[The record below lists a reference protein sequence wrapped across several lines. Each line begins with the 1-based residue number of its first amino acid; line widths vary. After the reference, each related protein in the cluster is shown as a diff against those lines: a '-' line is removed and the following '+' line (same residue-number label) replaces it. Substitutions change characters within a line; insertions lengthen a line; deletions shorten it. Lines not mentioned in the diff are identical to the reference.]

1 MSAAPKARVTEPA
14 ARDPAAPHAMMPSS
28 SHDEHARFGY
38 VVALKQFL
46 MRGLDPRLARLVDEK
61 VAPRV
66 ADDGH
71 KSDFR
76 NVERRL
82 RGLGVYRTWQALTF
96 DAQQEMW
103 RNVGSCVERQLGT
116 LQSLGASTPS
126 RGSVRITPGFV
137 APPYL
142 EAVDIHFMPG
152 GYTADRG
159 EGDVF
164 QGAVFDKAA
173 SIYHMGRNGG
183 ELNDIRGHTI
193 VQHVYD
199 RCPTLRPRRILDMGC
214 TVGHSTVAIGR
225 AFPDAEMHAID
236 VGGALLRYARARAAA
251 LGAKVHFAQQNAEST
266 DYPDA
271 SFDLVVSA
279 AMLHETSNKALPRI
293 LAECRRLLRPGG
305 AMVHLE
311 VPLRFEE
318 TSTWSRIRG
327 HYEAHFN
334 NEPFWMG
341 AQSADIAG
349 LARAAGLQDV
359 EAGYQDAVPSADRAR
374 TDGFR
379 KQAGLVHTC
388 WYIVSG
394 RA

>member
-1 MSAAPKARVTEPA
+1 MSAAPTALRPDPSSTPPA
-14 ARDPAAPHAMMPSS
+14 THEMMPAST
-28 SHDEHARFGY
+28 HDEEARLGY

-46 MRGLDPRLARLVDEK
+46 MRGLDPRFARLVNER
-61 VAPRV
+61 VAP
-66 ADDGH
+66 ACAKDGEEP
-71 KSDFR
+71 DFR
-76 NVERRL
+76 EVERSL

-96 DAQQEMW
+96 DAQEAMW
-103 RNVGSCVERQLGT
+103 RHVGACVERQLNDLKART
-116 LQSLGASTPS
+116 AQVPQ

-142 EAVDIHFMPG
+142 KAVDIHFMPG

-173 SIYHMGRNGG
+173 AIYHMGRNGG
-183 ELNDIRGHTI
+183 ELNDVRGHTI

-199 RCPTLRPRRILDMGC
+199 RFPDLQPRKILDMGC
-214 TVGHSTVAIGR
+214 TVGHSTVAIAR
-225 AFPDAEMHAID
+225 SFPEAEVHAID
-236 VGGALLRYARARAAA
+236 VGGALLRYAHARAAA
-251 LGAKVHFAQQNAEST
+251 LGAGVHFAQQNAECT
-266 DYPDA
+266 DYPDG

-305 AMVHLE
+305 VMVHLE
-311 VPLRFEE
+311 VPLRFED
-318 TSTWSRIRG
+318 TTTWSRIRG
-327 HYEAHFN
+327 YYEAHFN

-349 LARAAGLQDV
+349 IARAAGLKDV
-359 EAGYQDAVPSADRAR
+359 VAGYQDAVPAADRSR
-374 TDGFR
+374 TGGFR
-379 KQAGLVHTC
+379 TQAGPVHAC
-388 WYIVSG
+388 WYMVSG